1 MNMNFKFNKMWRG
14 PDAFRVFVAASLA
27 AWIAFFAASARGDQG
42 DPPDVEAQR
51 LAHLLGYVAD
61 DYGGAVKDGAVTSQ
75 SEYEEQRALLREA
88 AGIAK
93 RLDDVSKPHPIDE
106 KLSDLVAAV
115 AAKVDAKSDPSEV
128 SASASK
134 TRAVALA
141 AFGVSQVPKEL
152 PNPLRGKNLYQ
163 LLCADCH
170 GEAGRGDGPKGKGLD
185 PKPANYFA
193 EDMAERLCPSRVA
206 ATIRFG
212 VSGTAMVP
220 FPQLS
225 EGDRYAVAFYVMAL
239 RHAGVTP
246 AAAGPAYGLSY
257 LATHTD
263 AELARDLKAA
273 GVAEDRVPE
282 VLSDLRRRAPFEERG
297 SGSSLTIARGK
308 VERAKSALAAGD
320 RKAARA
326 LLIDAYLEGIEP
338 AEPAIRA
345 ADPALVANI
354 EERYGAVRGALESS
368 KGDAEVSG
376 ALDALSQDLARADA
390 VTTDRSKARGFMA
403 TALSSGGIVLRE
415 GVEAALLIAALL
427 GLARQAGIEKRRRYV
442 HLGWA
447 SAVVLGL
454 LTWLASA
461 KLITISGARRE
472 MIEGVTALLAMAVLF
487 YVSYSL
493 LAKREVMRW
502 MKFLREQVSPR
513 RAALSLFG
521 VAFLAAYRE
530 AFETVLFYQA
540 LMASNAPAAAAILG
554 ALVGAVALVVL
565 VSLYSR
571 AGRFAPPQIFFRIS
585 SYLLYGLA
593 VVFAGQGIAALQ
605 TVGVVPLHPLG
616 SFRLSS
622 LGVHP
627 TVETWAAQVLLI
639 GAAVFA
645 YMIGRR
651 QAAAEKAAKPATE
664 ATKEPAKDSSKD
676 AAQSA

>member
-1 MNMNFKFNKMWRG
+1 MMNVKIMFNKSARG
-14 PDAFRVFVAASLA
+14 PDVFRVFVALSFF
-27 AWIAFFAASARGDQG
+27 AWLAFFATSARGDQG
-42 DPPDVEAQR
+42 DPADVEAQR
-51 LAHLLGYVAD
+51 LAHLLSYVAD
-61 DYGGAVKDGAVTSQ
+61 DYGGAVKDGAVTSAT
-75 SEYEEQRALLREA
+75 EYEEQRSLLREA
-88 AGIAK
+88 TAIAK
-93 RLDDVSKPHPIDE
+93 RLDEVSKPHPIE
-106 KLSDLVAAV
+106 AKLSDLVAAV
-115 AAKVDAKSDPSEV
+115 SAKVDAKADAAEV
-128 SASASK
+128 SASAAK
-134 TRAVALA
+134 TRTMALA
-141 AFGVSQVPKEL
+141 AFGVSQVPTDL
-152 PNPLRGKNLYQ
+152 PNALRGKNLFQ
-163 LLCADCH
+163 ELCADCH
-170 GEAGRGDGPKGKGLD
+170 GPYGRGDGPKGKGLD
-185 PKPANYFA
+185 PKPVNYHSA
-193 EDMAERLCPSRVA
+193 EMAERLCPSRVA

-225 EGDRYAVAFYVMAL
+225 DEDRYSIAFFVLSL
-239 RHAGVTP
+239 RHINKAP
-246 AAAGPAYGLSY
+246 APAGPAYGLSY

-273 GVAEDRVPE
+273 GVAEERIDA

-308 VERAKSALAAGD
+308 VERAKSALALGD

-345 ADPALVANI
+345 ADGALVGNI
-354 EERYGAVRGALESS
+354 EEHYGALRAAIESAQS
-368 KGDAEVSG
+368 DAEVS
-376 ALDALSQDLARADA
+376 AAADVLAQDLARAEA
-390 VTTDRSKARGFMA
+390 LTSDRKAPRSFTA

-427 GLARQAGIEKRRRYV
+427 GLARQAGIEKQRRYV

-447 SAVVLGL
+447 SAVALGL

-461 KLITISGARRE
+461 KLITISGVRRE

-493 LAKREVMRW
+493 FAKREVARW
-502 MKFLREQVSPR
+502 MKFLREQVTPR

-540 LMASNAPAAAAILG
+540 LMASNAPAGAAILG
-554 ALVGAVALVVL
+554 AAVGAVALVAV
-565 VSLYSR
+565 VALYSR
-571 AGRFAPPQIFFRIS
+571 AGKFAPPQIFFRIS

-605 TVGVVPLHPLG
+605 TVGLVPLHPLG
-616 SFRLSS
+616 SFRVSS

-627 TVETWAAQVLLI
+627 TVETWAVQVVLI
-639 GAAVFA
+639 GAAVAA
-645 YMIGRR
+645 YLIGRK
-651 QAAAEKAAKPATE
+651 QAAAEKAAKPA
-664 ATKEPAKDSSKD
+664 KDAAKD